1 MKKYIMVVGL
11 MIVSTI
17 IFAQGKGDPTERA
30 AKQADRMKTA
40 LALDDVQYKAV
51 KAINEEYDSK
61 QFQVRSDSS
70 LSTDA
75 RKQKM
80 KALHGEKNS
89 AIKKVL
95 TEEQNTKWASL
106 RKAKA
111 HRHKA
116 QAKRS
121 QGDHALRMQK
131 DLSLNEEQTSK
142 VKTIDKEFAEKFQA
156 IRKESTT
163 ARGDS
168 REKMKQL
175 RDEYRAKTKTI
186 LTEEQFQKW
195 EAQKAERKKKN

>member
-1 MKKYIMVVGL
+1 MVFGL
-11 MIVSTI
+11 LIVSTI
-17 IFAQGKGDPTERA
+17 IFAQGKVNPTERA

-40 LALDDVQYKAV
+40 LELDDVQYKGV

-61 QFQVRSDSS
+61 WFQVRSDSS

-80 KALHGEKNS
+80 KALHSEKND

-106 RKAKA
+106 RKAKE
-111 HRHKA
+111 HRHRA
-116 QAKRS
+116 HAKKS

-131 DLSLNEEQTSK
+131 DLSLTEEQTSK
-142 VKTIDKEFAEKFQA
+142 MMAIDKEFGEKFQA

-163 ARGDS
+163 ARADS

-175 RDEYRAKTKTI
+175 RGEYHAKTKTI
-186 LTEEQFQKW
+186 LTQEQFQKW
-195 EAQKAERKKKN
+195 EAQKSERKKKS